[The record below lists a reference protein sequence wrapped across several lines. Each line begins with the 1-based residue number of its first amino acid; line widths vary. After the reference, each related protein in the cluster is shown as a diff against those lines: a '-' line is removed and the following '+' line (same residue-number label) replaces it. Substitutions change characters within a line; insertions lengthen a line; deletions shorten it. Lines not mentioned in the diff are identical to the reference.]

1 MEVEDTSA
9 SKSEVDK
16 PPSTPDMSAHD
27 AEALLQN
34 KGLVTPTCVTVD
46 KEKMLLSLIVTQMIS
61 VTNSNVTIV
70 RFIVAQYMCSCL
82 RENVLQST
90 CTNTYNV
97 VLYIRKCVTTI
108 L

>member
-1 MEVEDTSA
+1 MEVEDTSASKSEVDKTSA

-46 KEKMLLSLIVTQMIS
+46 KEKCCWV
-61 VTNSNVTIV
+61 
-70 RFIVAQYMCSCL
+70 
-82 RENVLQST
+82 
-90 CTNTYNV
+90 
-97 VLYIRKCVTTI
+97 
-108 L
+108 